1 VTQAGLAVEGSA
13 SGPSLPYA
21 VTGVARNVAFYSVA
35 LAAVPT
41 VSAANPWW
49 AIALMPF
56 LGLSMYRLTMVMHDC
71 LHGTLFASQPANRL
85 CGIAAGAMS
94 GIEFHAFAR
103 LHWAH
108 HRHTG
113 EPGDPQ
119 GSDYLSLPGS
129 RGGIAR
135 HLLLPLSG
143 YTHFKVWLVMRA
155 LPRGRR
161 RFAVL
166 ALAPLIVVQ
175 GSAAYVAS
183 SGMAYWWLAPLPI
196 LSAATFG
203 LFFAQLRGFAEHV
216 AMPEQSP
223 EGNVRSHEPTLVD
236 RLLLHDLNFNYHRE
250 HHLHPNVPSCRLPE
264 LHRRLAAARP
274 AEFTLAPGMF
284 ATIRRRLAAAKSGT
298 FAMDGSTP

>member
-1 VTQAGLAVEGSA
+1 MTQAAPAAEGSA
-13 SGPSLPYA
+13 SGPSLFYA
-21 VTGVARNVAFYSVA
+21 AAGVARNVAFYIVV
-35 LAAVPT
+35 LAAMPV
-41 VSAANPWW
+41 VSAAGPWW
-49 AIALMPF
+49 AIALMPL

-71 LHGTLFASQPANRL
+71 LHGTLFGSQGANRL

-119 GSDYLSLPGS
+119 GSDYLSLPAS
-129 RGGIAR
+129 SAGIVW
-135 HLLLPLSG
+135 HLLLPLTG
-143 YTHFKVWLVMRA
+143 YTVFKVWLVLRT
-155 LPRGRR
+155 LPRGRSHI
-161 RFAVL
+161 AAL

-175 GSAAYVAS
+175 GCAAFVAS
-183 SGMAYWWLAPLPI
+183 NGLVYWWLAPLPS

-216 AMPEQSP
+216 AMPGQSP
-223 EGNVRSHEPTLVD
+223 EGNVRSHELELID

-264 LHRRLAAARP
+264 LHRRLAAAHP
-274 AEFTLAPGMF
+274 DEFIMAPGMF
-284 ATIRRRLAAAKSGT
+284 ATIRRRLAAANRGT
-298 FAMDGSTP
+298 LAMDGSAP

>member
-1 VTQAGLAVEGSA
+1 VTQASLAAEGSA

-21 VTGVARNVAFYSVA
+21 VAGVARNVAFYIVA
-35 LAAVPT
+35 LAAFPVL
-41 VSAANPWW
+41 SAANPWLSIV
-49 AIALMPF
+49 AMPL
-56 LGLSMYRLTMVMHDC
+56 LGLAMYRLTMVMHDC
-71 LHGTLFASQPANRL
+71 LHGTLFASQAANRL

-119 GSDYLSLPGS
+119 GSDYLSLPRF
-129 RGGIAR
+129 RGGIAG

-143 YTHFKVWLVMRA
+143 YTVFKIWLVMRA

-161 RFAVL
+161 SIGVL
-166 ALAPLIVVQ
+166 ALTPLIVVQ
-175 GSAAYVAS
+175 TCAAFIAS
-183 SGMAYWWLAPLPI
+183 SASAYWWLAPLPI

-203 LFFAQLRGFAEHV
+203 LFAQLRGFAEHV
-216 AMPEQSP
+216 AMPGQSP
-223 EGNVRSHEPTLVD
+223 EGNVRSHRSRLVD
-236 RLLLHDLNFNYHRE
+236 RFLLHDLNFNYHRE
-250 HHLHPNVPSCRLPE
+250 HHLYPNVPSCHLAE
-264 LHRRLAAARP
+264 LHHRLVAARP

-284 ATIRRRLAAAKSGT
+284 VTIWRRLAATNRDS
-298 FAMDGSTP
+298 FAMDGSVP